1 MKTLKNIFK
10 KFENAM
16 VAGTFAE
23 AGEFE
28 TAKQFM
34 QEEELHH
41 KKISRKSS
49 GNYVSKI
56 AVNSAVGSN

>member
-16 VAGTFAE
+16 SAVTFAE

-34 QEEELHH
+34 REEELHH
-41 KKISRKSS
+41 KKISR
-49 GNYVSKI
+49 
-56 AVNSAVGSN
+56 